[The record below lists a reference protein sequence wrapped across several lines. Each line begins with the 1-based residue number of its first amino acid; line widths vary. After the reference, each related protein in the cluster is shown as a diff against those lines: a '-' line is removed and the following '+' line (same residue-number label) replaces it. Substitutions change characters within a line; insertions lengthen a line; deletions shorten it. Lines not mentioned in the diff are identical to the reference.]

1 MNIEWVEVTVELK
14 FNVKI
19 HELHFC
25 ETLLQH
31 LLDHVMIRS
40 FAVAP
45 VEAFSAV
52 IEGASFIRWAVTAL
66 SRKRKT
72 ASPQHS
78 HCEIDQSDHVLQ
90 TNRPATFSK
99 QTHTHTHARVSWLTG
114 CLVDSCCYCLFN
126 WFVFLIF
133 CNGNSEQQHITIL
146 YVFEHQAT

>member
-52 IEGASFIRWAVTAL
+52 IEGASFIRWAVTAVTKAKNGVSSAFAL
-66 SRKRKT
+66 R
-72 ASPQHS
+72 
-78 HCEIDQSDHVLQ
+78 
-90 TNRPATFSK
+90 NRS
-99 QTHTHTHARVSWLTG
+99 V
-114 CLVDSCCYCLFN
+114 
-126 WFVFLIF
+126 
-133 CNGNSEQQHITIL
+133 
-146 YVFEHQAT
+146 